1 MKVDLSITVCGETL
15 TLMPER
21 AAYWPAQRTLFVAD
35 VHVGKAAAFR
45 ALSVAVPDGN
55 LADDLARLSCAIERV
70 SAEHVVML
78 GDVLHA
84 KHGRADHVLQQVAA
98 WRATHLHRHFMIV
111 RGNHDL
117 RAGDPPNDWRMECVD
132 APAVCAPFV
141 LCHEPCES
149 DAGTVLCGHVHPA
162 FRLAG
167 KGGMSATLPCFVIG
181 ARRMVLPAF
190 GSFTG
195 NALVKPA
202 NGDRIAVI
210 ADDEVIAI
218 G

>member
-1 MKVDLSITVCGETL
+1 MIDLHIVVNNEQL

-21 AAYWPAQRTLFVAD
+21 AVFWPARRTLFVAD

-45 ALSVAVPDGN
+45 ALSVAVPEGN
-55 LADDLARLSCAIERV
+55 LADDLARLSGAIERV
-70 SAEHVVML
+70 NAERIVLL

-84 KHGRADHVLQQVAA
+84 KHGRADHVMQQVAA
-98 WRATHLHRHFMIV
+98 WRATHSRRHILVV

-117 RAGDPPNDWRMECVD
+117 RAGDPPDDWHMHCVD
-132 APAVCAPFV
+132 APAMLAPFV

-149 DAGTVLCGHVHPA
+149 DAGFVLCGHVHPA
-162 FRLAG
+162 IRLTG
-167 KGGMSATLPCFVIG
+167 KGGMSMTLPCFAIG
-181 ARRMVLPAF
+181 ARRMMLPAF

-202 NGDRIAVI
+202 KGECIAVI
-210 ADDEVIAI
+210 AEDEVIAI
-218 G
+218 SP

>member
-1 MKVDLSITVCGETL
+1 MIDLTLTVQNEAI

-21 AAYWPAQRTLFVAD
+21 AVFWPARRVLFVAD

-45 ALSVAVPDGN
+45 ALSLAVPEGN
-55 LADDLARLSCAIERV
+55 LADDLARLSCAIERTDATQIV
-70 SAEHVVML
+70 LL

-98 WRATHLHRHFMIV
+98 WRETHSRRHFMIV

-117 RAGDPPNDWRMECVD
+117 RAGDPPDNWRMACVD
-132 APAVCAPFV
+132 APAMLAPFV
-141 LCHEPCES
+141 LCHEPCDSE
-149 DAGTVLCGHVHPA
+149 AGYVLCGHVHPA

-167 KGGMSATLPCFVIG
+167 RGGMTATLPCYVIG
-181 ARRMVLPAF
+181 ARRMMLPAF

-195 NALVKPA
+195 NALVRPA
-202 NGDRIAVI
+202 DGERIAVI

-218 G
+218 

>member
-1 MKVDLSITVCGETL
+1 MIDLTLTVQNEAI

-21 AAYWPAQRTLFVAD
+21 AVFWPARCVLFVAD

-45 ALSVAVPDGN
+45 ALSLAVPEGN
-55 LADDLARLSCAIERV
+55 LADDLARLSCAIERTDATQIV
-70 SAEHVVML
+70 LL

-98 WRATHLHRHFMIV
+98 WRETHSRRHFMIV

-117 RAGDPPNDWRMECVD
+117 RAGDPPDNWRMACVD
-132 APAVCAPFV
+132 APAMLAPFV
-141 LCHEPCES
+141 LCHEPCDSE
-149 DAGTVLCGHVHPA
+149 AGYVLCGHVHPA

-167 KGGMSATLPCFVIG
+167 RGGMTATLPCYVIG
-181 ARRMVLPAF
+181 ARRMMLPAF

-195 NALVKPA
+195 NALVRPA
-202 NGDRIAVI
+202 DGERIAVI

-218 G
+218 

>member
-1 MKVDLSITVCGETL
+1 MIDLTITLHNERL

-21 AAYWPAQRTLFVAD
+21 AVYWPARRTLFVAD

-55 LADDLARLSCAIERV
+55 LADDLARLSCAIERTNAQHIV
-70 SAEHVVML
+70 LL

-84 KHGRADHVLQQVAA
+84 KHGRADHVLQQVAV
-98 WRATHLHRHFMIV
+98 WRTTHSHRQFLVV

-117 RAGDPPNDWRMECVD
+117 RAGDPPDDWNMQCVD
-132 APAVCAPFV
+132 APAMLAPYV

-167 KGGMSATLPCFVIG
+167 RGGMSATLPCFVIG
-181 ARRMVLPAF
+181 ARRMMLPAF

-202 NGDRIAVI
+202 EGERIAVI

-218 G
+218 

>member
-1 MKVDLSITVCGETL
+1 MKVDLSINLQQEAI

-21 AAYWPAQRTLFVAD
+21 VAFWPAQRVLFVAD

-45 ALSVAVPDGN
+45 ALSVPAPEGN
-55 LADDLARLSCAIERV
+55 LADDLARLTCAIERTD
-70 SAEHVVML
+70 AQRIVML

-98 WRATHLHRHFMIV
+98 WRETHSHRQFLVV
-111 RGNHDL
+111 RGNHDV
-117 RAGDPPNDWRMECVD
+117 RAGDPPDDWRMDCVD
-132 APAVCAPFV
+132 APAMLAPFV

-149 DAGTVLCGHVHPA
+149 DAGYVLCGHMHPA
-162 FRLAG
+162 FRLYG
-167 KGGMSATLPCFVIG
+167 KGATSITLPCFAVG

-195 NALVKPA
+195 NALIKPA
-202 NGDRIAVI
+202 AGERIAVI

-218 G
+218 

>member
-1 MKVDLSITVCGETL
+1 MKVDLSITINNEAL

-21 AAYWPAQRTLFVAD
+21 AVFWPAQRTLFVAD

-45 ALSVAVPDGN
+45 SLSVAVPEGN

-70 SAEHVVML
+70 NADQIMLL

-98 WRATHLHRHFMIV
+98 WRSTHSHRHFMIV

-117 RAGDPPNDWRMECVD
+117 RAGDPPDDWRMDCVD
-132 APAVCAPFV
+132 APAMLAPFV

-162 FRLAG
+162 FKLWG

-181 ARRMVLPAF
+181 ARHMILPAF

-202 NGDRIAVI
+202 EGERIAVI

-218 G
+218 

>member
-1 MKVDLSITVCGETL
+1 MKVDLSITINNEAL

-21 AAYWPAQRTLFVAD
+21 AVFWPAQRTLFVAD

-45 ALSVAVPDGN
+45 SLSVAVPEGN

-70 SAEHVVML
+70 NADQIMLL

-98 WRATHLHRHFMIV
+98 WRSTHSHRHFMIV

-117 RAGDPPNDWRMECVD
+117 RAGDPPDDWRMDCVD
-132 APAVCAPFV
+132 APAMLAPFV

-162 FRLAG
+162 FKLWG
-167 KGGMSATLPCFVIG
+167 KGGMSATLPCFMIG
-181 ARRMVLPAF
+181 ARRMILPAF

-202 NGDRIAVI
+202 EGERIAVI

-218 G
+218 

>member
-1 MKVDLSITVCGETL
+1 MKVDLSITINNEAL

-21 AAYWPAQRTLFVAD
+21 AVFWPAQRTLFVAD

-45 ALSVAVPDGN
+45 SLSVAVPEGN

-70 SAEHVVML
+70 NADQIMLL

-98 WRATHLHRHFMIV
+98 WRSTHSHRHFMIV

-117 RAGDPPNDWRMECVD
+117 RAGDPPDDWRMDCVD
-132 APAVCAPFV
+132 APAMLAPFV

-162 FRLAG
+162 FKLWG

-181 ARRMVLPAF
+181 ARRMILPAF

-202 NGDRIAVI
+202 EGERIAVI

-218 G
+218 

>member
-1 MKVDLSITVCGETL
+1 MAVDLNITLNNERL

-21 AAYWPAQRTLFVAD
+21 AAFWPAQRTLFVAD

-45 ALSVAVPDGN
+45 SLSVAVPEGN

-70 SAEHVVML
+70 NADQIMLL

-98 WRATHLHRHFMIV
+98 WRSTHSHRHFMIV

-117 RAGDPPNDWRMECVD
+117 RAGDPPDDWRMDCVD
-132 APAVCAPFV
+132 APAMLAPFV

-162 FRLAG
+162 FKLWG

-181 ARRMVLPAF
+181 ARHMILPAF

-202 NGDRIAVI
+202 EGERIAVV
-210 ADDEVIAI
+210 AEDEVIAI
-218 G
+218 

>member
-1 MKVDLSITVCGETL
+1 MTKDLTITLHNEIL
-15 TLMPER
+15 ILMPER
-21 AAYWPAQRTLFVAD
+21 AAFWPAQRALFVAD

-45 ALSVAVPDGN
+45 ALSVAVPEGN
-55 LADDLARLSCAIERV
+55 LADDLTRLSCAIERMD
-70 SAEHVVML
+70 AERVVLL

-84 KHGRADHVLQQVAA
+84 KHGRADHVMQQVAG
-98 WRATHLHRHFMIV
+98 WRATYSRRQFMIV
-111 RGNHDL
+111 RGNHDV
-117 RAGDPPNDWRMECVD
+117 RAGDPPADWRMECVD
-132 APAVCAPFV
+132 APAMLAPFV

-162 FRLAG
+162 FRLWG
-167 KGGMSATLPCFVIG
+167 RGGMSATLPCFVIG
-181 ARRMVLPAF
+181 ARRMMLPAF

-202 NGDRIAVI
+202 DGERIAVI

>member
-1 MKVDLSITVCGETL
+1 MKVDLSITINNEAL

-21 AAYWPAQRTLFVAD
+21 AVFWPAQRTLFVAD

-45 ALSVAVPDGN
+45 SLSVAVPEGN

-70 SAEHVVML
+70 NADQIMLL

-98 WRATHLHRHFMIV
+98 WRSTHSHRHFMIV

-117 RAGDPPNDWRMECVD
+117 RAGDPPDDWRMDCVD
-132 APAVCAPFV
+132 APAMLAPFV

-162 FRLAG
+162 FKLWG
-167 KGGMSATLPCFVIG
+167 KGGMSATLPCFMIG
-181 ARRMVLPAF
+181 ARRMILPAF

-202 NGDRIAVI
+202 EGERIAVI
-210 ADDEVIAI
+210 AEDEVIAI
-218 G
+218 

>member
-1 MKVDLSITVCGETL
+1 MTNDLIITVHNEAI

-21 AAYWPAQRTLFVAD
+21 AVFWPRERALFVAD

-45 ALSVAVPDGN
+45 ALAVPAPEGN
-55 LADDLARLSCAIERV
+55 LADDLARLTCAIERKDAQRIV
-70 SAEHVVML
+70 LL

-84 KHGRADHVLQQVAA
+84 KHGRADHVMQQVAE
-98 WRATHLHRHFMIV
+98 WRAFHSRRHFLIV
-111 RGNHDL
+111 RGNHDV
-117 RAGDPPNDWRMECVD
+117 RAGDPPDDWRMQCVD
-132 APAVCAPFV
+132 APAMLEPFV

-149 DAGTVLCGHVHPA
+149 DAGYVLCGHVHPA
-162 FRLAG
+162 FRLWG

-181 ARRMVLPAF
+181 ARRMMLPAF

-202 NGDRIAVI
+202 ADERIAVI

-218 G
+218 